1 MKRWE
6 AWTNHLAI
14 AAVSL
19 SGLAYG
25 VMKYLMT
32 NPDPDSRLGH
42 PWQPWALR
50 IHVLAAPIAVFGL
63 GLIFR
68 RHALARFLGGD
79 REGRRSGRIL
89 TTFAIPLGLSG
100 YLIQALAGEAAR
112 RWTGWAHA
120 ALALPFAAGY
130 LFHPRG
136 SRLPDDAPEAASHAE
151 RDAP

>member
-6 AWTNHLAI
+6 SWTNHLAI

-32 NPDPDSRLGH
+32 NPDPESRLGH

-50 IHVLAAPIAVFGL
+50 VHVLAAPIAVFGL

-79 REGRRSGRIL
+79 WEGRRSGRIL
-89 TTFAIPLGLSG
+89 TTFAIPLALSG
-100 YLIQALAGEAAR
+100 YVVQTLTGEAAR
-112 RWTGWAHA
+112 RWTGWLHA
-120 ALALPFAAGY
+120 AIGVFFVAAYAL
-130 LFHPRG
+130 HPRG
-136 SRLPDDAPEAASHAE
+136 SRLPDDASEAAPDAE
-151 RDAP
+151 RDAS

>member
-19 SGLAYG
+19 SGLVYG
-25 VMKYLMT
+25 VMKYGMT
-32 NPDPDSRLGH
+32 NADPDSRIGH

-50 IHVLAAPIAVFGL
+50 LHILAAPIAVFGL

-89 TTFAIPLGLSG
+89 TRVAIPLGLSG
-100 YLIQALAGEAAR
+100 YLVQALTGEVTR
-112 RWTGWAHA
+112 RWSGWVHA
-120 ALALPFAAGY
+120 GLGVLFVAAYAL
-130 LFHPRG
+130 HPRR
-136 SRLPDDAPEAASHAE
+136 SRLPDDASEAASDAE
-151 RDAP
+151 RGAP